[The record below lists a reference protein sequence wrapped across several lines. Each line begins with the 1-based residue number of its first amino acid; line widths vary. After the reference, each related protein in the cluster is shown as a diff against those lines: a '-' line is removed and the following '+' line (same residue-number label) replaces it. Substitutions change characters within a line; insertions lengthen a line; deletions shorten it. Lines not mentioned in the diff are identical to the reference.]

1 MILIG
6 KGRGLSAVF
15 AKDAGNLKK
24 NILQER
30 CIQKVCLRETDKF
43 GKTQKPGPGEL
54 AHSEQSDFSAFQEE
68 RMINGKSLSLSWT
81 LILSLGVAIP
91 PTFLP
96 HCNFS

>member
-30 CIQKVCLRETDKF
+30 HIPKVCLRETDKF

-54 AHSEQSDFSAFQEE
+54 ELIQNCQLFQFF
-68 RMINGKSLSLSWT
+68 RGR
-81 LILSLGVAIP
+81 G
-91 PTFLP
+91 
-96 HCNFS
+96 